1 MSLECTSPLS
11 FASSQVAETTRFNLG
26 LQQLLSE
33 RDLVFAET
41 RSVVVDLLNAFADG
55 FNSTSG
61 IDTANS
67 SEYATNEPG
76 VITPR
81 PVPSTWGTAYTP
93 TGLTS
98 TVASQAGINRRQAFA
113 ASLLADFTADFV
125 RFSFKAPGS
134 GSFAVSDCY
143 CGIQGTT
150 ANFASTPTQ
159 VLFGGNSNL
168 TINAGSADVVSDP
181 VLLPYTG
188 TSPLMLSWYT
198 TGPNIIYNN
207 SGPAGCTYYFKTGVG
222 SSEASLQTVTGYTGG
237 NGCLETN
244 LIEAT
249 TATTPGNIDL
259 RSISRSIND
268 TPRLVDVFAFVEE
281 TDALTLNTD
290 LLLYGSRNGN
300 TSYVQGTAVKIGSLA
315 NGITF
320 VGALGIDVSSQSSA
334 KNLRWRVTSANGKK
348 FKLHSVAAYG
358 RS

>member
-1 MSLECTSPLS
+1 MSIECTSPLS
-11 FASSQVAETTRFNLG
+11 FASPQIAETTRFNLG

-33 RDLVFAET
+33 RDLVFADAA
-41 RSVVVDLLNAFADG
+41 SGVVDLLNAFADG

-61 IDTANS
+61 IDGSNS
-67 SEYATNEPG
+67 SGYSASEPG
-76 VITPR
+76 VIIPR
-81 PVPSTWGTAYTP
+81 PTPSTWGTAYTP

-125 RFSFKAPGS
+125 RFSFKAPGT
-134 GSFAVSDCY
+134 GTFAISECY

-150 ANFASTPTQ
+150 TNFASAPTQ
-159 VLFGGNSNL
+159 VLFGGNSGL

-181 VLLPYTG
+181 VLFPYTG
-188 TSPLMLSWYT
+188 TSPLMLAWYT
-198 TGPNIIYNN
+198 TGANTIYN
-207 SGPAGCTYYFKTGVG
+207 STGPAGCTFYFKTGVG
-222 SSEASLQTVTGYTGG
+222 SSEASMTTVTGYTGG
-237 NGCLETN
+237 PGCLQIS

-249 TATTPGNIDL
+249 TATTPGNLDL

-268 TPRLVDVFAFVEE
+268 TPKLVDVFAFVEE

-290 LLLYGSRNGN
+290 LLLYASRNGN
-300 TSYVQGTAVKIGSLA
+300 TNYVQGTAVKIGSLA

-320 VGALGIDVSSQSSA
+320 VGALGIDVTSQGSA

-348 FKLHSVAAYG
+348 FKLRSVAAYG
-358 RS
+358 RN